1 MLTAHHWHAGHVRAE
16 GEFTPEPV
24 GLEALA
30 AYLKEHRGSIF
41 YLLADT
47 AEEGFQLEDL
57 PYVQGGDRN
66 ALNKLNA
73 AIGELKALAVQP
85 LLQNAVNA
93 LRKQDHQR
101 GGEWAIKAL
110 EQDERSGFG
119 WYMLAPVS
127 IFALKHGAKLR
138 RAGWH

>member
-1 MLTAHHWHAGHVRAE
+1 MPRSAKHTATSPLALETRAAPTPVR
-16 GEFTPEPV
+16 
-24 GLEALA
+24 LA
-30 AYLKEHRGSIF
+30 AEAMGS
-41 YLLADT
+41 
-47 AEEGFQLEDL
+47 
-57 PYVQGGDRN
+57 GGDRN

-119 WYMLAPVS
+119 WYLSLIHISEPT
-127 IFALKHGAKLR
+127 R
-138 RAGWH
+138 PY